1 MVECNEKC
9 EVFSRVVGYY
19 RPVRNW
25 HDGKKEE
32 FRQRKTYS
40 ESKSLENGFHPVGK
54 GAKPKVA
61 CSTE

>member
-1 MVECNEKC
+1 MAECNEKC

-25 HDGKKEE
+25 HEGKKEE

-40 ESKSLENGFHPVGK
+40 AKKSLGNNFSN
-54 GAKPKVA
+54 AKAVKPDCA
-61 CSTE
+61 CSKKE